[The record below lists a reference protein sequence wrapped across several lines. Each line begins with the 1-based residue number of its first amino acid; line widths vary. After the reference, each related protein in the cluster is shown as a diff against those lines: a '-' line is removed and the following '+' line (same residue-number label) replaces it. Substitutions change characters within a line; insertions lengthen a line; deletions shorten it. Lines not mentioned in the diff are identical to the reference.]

1 MILQKLISLMSAYP
15 NPTVDV
21 PSCGGGDKWAGFVPS
36 DFDSNGR
43 TLSKLQEITA
53 AETLLPQ
60 EKSHGI
66 YFVAISNANKP
77 QKL

>member
-1 MILQKLISLMSAYP
+1 VSVYP

-21 PSCGGGDKWAGFVPS
+21 PSSCGGDKWAGFVPS
-36 DFDSNGR
+36 DFDGNGR

-53 AETLLPQ
+53 AETLLPMQ
-60 EKSHGI
+60 ESHTVFI
-66 YFVAISNANKP
+66 LLPYRMQTN